1 MLRCATQVTAKDSV
15 KGFPPS
21 LSELWQ
27 SGKAAPQSICIEYY
41 DDGVTIT
48 DITLMVDQEKT
59 GRTVHEVRQP
69 TQHIT
74 VLSDTLAQRQTLTT
88 TTQNE
93 LFRCGHLELFLPARA
108 RRPSATTERTCKCA
122 RCSSLHGLGSSS
134 GDAHLSNRCTRTATT
149 VPSAS
154 SSARSTASRAMV

>member
-1 MLRCATQVTAKDSV
+1 MLRCAAQVTAKHSV
-15 KGFPPS
+15 KEFPPT

-69 TQHIT
+69 AAHRRTIGY
-74 VLSDTLAQRQTLTT
+74 ARTT
-88 TTQNE
+88 SGTN
-93 LFRCGHLELFLPARA
+93 HL
-108 RRPSATTERTCKCA
+108 
-122 RCSSLHGLGSSS
+122 
-134 GDAHLSNRCTRTATT
+134 
-149 VPSAS
+149 
-154 SSARSTASRAMV
+154 